1 VSETAAVEG
10 VVATLAAEGLDVWLF
25 GGWAE
30 ELLGLA
36 EPWPHGDVDL
46 LYVAQ
51 DFDALDELIERRR
64 WELVKDLPHKRA
76 IRLHDVT
83 VDLFLVRRDEEG
95 YFTEFDGQRHSWP
108 DDVVDDRAPLPI
120 ASRQSVGEFREA
132 FRRLLELR

>member
-1 VSETAAVEG
+1 MSDARAVERI
-10 VVATLAAEGLDVWLF
+10 VEALSAEGLRVWLF

-36 EPWPHGDVDL
+36 EPWEHGDVDL

-51 DFDALDELIERRR
+51 DFDALDELIERRG

-76 IRLHDVT
+76 IRLDDVT
-83 VDLFLVRRDEEG
+83 VDLFLVRRDEQG
-95 YFTEFDGQRHSWP
+95 YFTEFEGRRHSWP
-108 DDVVDDRAPLPI
+108 DDVVDDDSPLPI